1 MSVQNFIQAVVEEK
15 EGFSLDEPWRL
26 NEESLSVI
34 VPVKRTIEEKRDYIT
49 LAEAKNVRI
58 EDTGQIDY
66 VFVKNDEEVPLLIS
80 RGELFRGKTQ
90 ERAAI
95 HGHVIQAGKG
105 SRVAVRCIHKS
116 KGIQTGAE
124 MKYGGKTPY
133 GVDLSSQQKAWR
145 SVDCISNLYYTNT
158 GINSNK
164 SRRFHPVEEDSLDLS
179 DGDLSFPTLED
190 VDTMYCNV
198 SDMSDAPITL
208 SCSTKGAT
216 SGSTFTASN
225 SGASFNTGSIG
236 AADDLV
242 GTLDSMSE
250 MIKEM
255 LKKIPPVENQVG
267 AVFIY
272 ENSIKGLDI
281 YNLPDSWKAI
291 KNDVIEKEGS
301 DYIKK
306 EDNNLFELKPEK
318 VKALL
323 GKKLNVTFEEKI
335 IHEDK
340 DYKIIEVREVT
351 DSKKARLIGEAVE
364 FNNKVIHLTMYMA

>member
-34 VPVKRTIEEKRDYIT
+34 VPVKRTINEKRDYIT

-95 HGHVIQAGKG
+95 HGHIILPGKG

-124 MKYGGKTPY
+124 MNYGGKTPY
-133 GVDLSSQQKAWR
+133 GVDLSSQQKAWQ
-145 SVDCISNLYYTNT
+145 SVVTISNAYYTNT
-158 GINSNK
+158 CQDIHRTPA
-164 SRRFHPVEEDSLDLS
+164 RRFYPSDCSGHLKSVDSM
-179 DGDLSFPTLED
+179 E
-190 VDTMYCNV
+190 C
-198 SDMSDAPITL
+198 DMSDTLGVSSVLSRSNITE
-208 SCSTKGAT
+208 SVGAT
-216 SGSTFTASN
+216 FTTENSGAAFTASN
-225 SGASFNTGSIG
+225 IG

-242 GTLDSMSE
+242 GTLDSMSD

-291 KNDVIEKEGS
+291 KDDVIEKEGS

-318 VKALL
+318 VRALL
-323 GKKLNVTFEEKI
+323 GKKLNVTFEEKV

-340 DYKIIEVREVT
+340 DYKIIEVREVS
-351 DSKKARLIGEAVE
+351 DLKKPRLIGEAVE
-364 FNNKVIHLTMYMA
+364 FNNKVIHLTMYMS

>member
-15 EGFSLDEPWRL
+15 EGFALDEPWRL

-49 LAEAKNVRI
+49 LAEAKNI
-58 EDTGQIDY
+58 AISDTGQIDY
-66 VFVKNDEEVPLLIS
+66 VFVKNNEDVPLLIS

-95 HGHVIQAGKG
+95 HGHVIMAGKS

-116 KGIQTGAE
+116 KGINTGAE

-133 GVDLSSQQKAWR
+133 GVDLSSQQKAWY
-145 SVDCISNLYYTNT
+145 SVNVVSTQYFTNSGQDIHRTPERRCYPGSIDRTLFSKSIDSNAM
-158 GINSNK
+158 GM
-164 SRRFHPVEEDSLDLS
+164 P
-179 DGDLSFPTLED
+179 D
-190 VDTMYCNV
+190 VMGV
-198 SDMSDAPITL
+198 SDVL
-208 SCSTKGAT
+208 SCGITGSAEATFTTGSSGAA
-216 SGSTFTASN
+216 FTASN
-225 SGASFNTGSIG
+225 IG

-242 GTLDSMSE
+242 GTLDSMSD

-255 LKKIPPVENQVG
+255 LKKIPPIENQVG

-291 KNDVIEKEGS
+291 KDDVIEKEGS

-318 VKALL
+318 VRALL
-323 GKKLNVTFEEKI
+323 GKKLNVTFEEKV

-340 DYKIIEVREVT
+340 DYKIIEVREVS
-351 DSKKARLIGEAVE
+351 DLKKPRLIGEAVE
-364 FNNKVIHLTMYMA
+364 FNNKVIHLTMYMS